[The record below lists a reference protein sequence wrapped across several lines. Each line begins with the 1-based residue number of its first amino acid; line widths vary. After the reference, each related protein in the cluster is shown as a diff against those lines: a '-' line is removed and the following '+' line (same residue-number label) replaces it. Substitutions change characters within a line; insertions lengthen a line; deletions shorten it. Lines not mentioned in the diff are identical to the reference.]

1 MKYVVTADLSH
12 PAARL
17 TRAVTDYVMQVY
29 GVLCAELQKIRHDPI
44 ELFTRAVQPLLWLL
58 LFGVVMLKVKG
69 LAPAGMSYLDYL
81 SAGIL
86 AQSVLFVAIFFGI
99 SAIWDRDLGILHR
112 MLVSPAPRTA
122 IVIGKA
128 LAASFRGMLQGGVV
142 YVVAGLMGADLN
154 LSPLNILGV
163 MALIGFGCGLFATL
177 SLTIACIVK
186 SRERFMGIGQLITMP
201 VFFASNAIY
210 PIALMPDWLKTISTF
225 NPLTYQVDA
234 LRALMINGAHSQ
246 FGIFHDFAILFI
258 ITAALVILASRLYS
272 RMVA

>member
-1 MKYVVTADLSH
+1 MKYVVTAVLSH

-17 TRAVTDYVMQVY
+17 TRAVSDYTMQVY
-29 GVLCAELQKIRHDPI
+29 GVLCSELQKIRHDPV

-58 LFGVVMLKVKG
+58 LFGVVMLKVRG
-69 LAPAGMSYLDYL
+69 LAPEGMSYLDYL

-112 MLVSPAPRTA
+112 MLVSPAPRSA
-122 IVIGKA
+122 IVIGKG

-142 YVVAGLMGADLN
+142 YVVAGLMGANLN

-246 FGIFHDFAILFI
+246 FGIMYDFAILFVI
-258 ITAALVILASRLYS
+258 SAALVILASRLYS

>member
-1 MKYVVTADLSH
+1 V
-12 PAARL
+12 
-17 TRAVTDYVMQVY
+17 
-29 GVLCAELQKIRHDPI
+29 
-44 ELFTRAVQPLLWLL
+44 
-58 LFGVVMLKVKG
+58 
-69 LAPAGMSYLDYL
+69 
-81 SAGIL
+81 
-86 AQSVLFVAIFFGI
+86 
-99 SAIWDRDLGILHR
+99 
-112 MLVSPAPRTA
+112 LVSPAPRTA

-234 LRALMINGAHSQ
+234 LRALMINGAHSE
-246 FGIFHDFAILFI
+246 FGIAYDFAILFI